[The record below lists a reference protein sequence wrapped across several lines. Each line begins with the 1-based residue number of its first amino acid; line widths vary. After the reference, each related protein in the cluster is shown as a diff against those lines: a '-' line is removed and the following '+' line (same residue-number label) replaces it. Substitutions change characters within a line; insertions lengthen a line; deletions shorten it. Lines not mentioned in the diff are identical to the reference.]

1 MFIGHF
7 AVAFAAKRAAPRTS
21 LGVLFAAC
29 QLPDLVWPIF
39 LLLGWE
45 RVRIAPGDTAFSPLA
60 FEHYPYT
67 HSLLATLAWAV
78 AAALVYWL
86 WSRSR
91 VGAVVVGLLVFSHW
105 VLDWITHR
113 PDLPLYPGSS
123 FVGLGLWNSVA
134 ATLAVEL
141 VLFAVGLIIYIAST
155 RSRGWTGNLLLAA
168 LVLVLLVIYAGNLFG
183 APPPNPRALA
193 WFALAAWV
201 LPFWAYAVDR
211 YRPVM
216 EMRGASSTA
225 GASLPVR

>member
-7 AVAFAAKRAAPRTS
+7 AVAFAAKRAAPKTS

-29 QLPDLVWPIF
+29 QLPDLIWPVF

-45 RVRIAPGDTAFSPLA
+45 RVRIEPGVTAFSPLA
-60 FEHYPYT
+60 FEHYPWT
-67 HSLLATLAWAV
+67 HSLLATVGWAV
-78 AAALVYWL
+78 AAAILYGL

-91 VGAVVVGLLVFSHW
+91 VGATMVGLLVLSHW
-105 VLDWITHR
+105 VLDWVMHR

-141 VLFAVGLIIYIAST
+141 VLFAIGLVIYLAST

-168 LVLVLLVIYAGNLFG
+168 LVIMLLVIYTGDLFG
-183 APPPNPRALA
+183 SPPTDERALA
-193 WFALAAWV
+193 WFALAGWI

-211 YRPVM
+211 YRP
-216 EMRGASSTA
+216 T
-225 GASLPVR
+225 L

>member
-7 AVAFAAKRAAPRTS
+7 AVAFAAKRAAPKTS

-29 QLPDLVWPIF
+29 QLPDLIWPVF

-45 RVRIAPGDTAFSPLA
+45 RVRIEPGVTAFSPLA
-60 FEHYPYT
+60 FEHYPWT
-67 HSLLATLAWAV
+67 HSLLATVGWAV
-78 AAALVYWL
+78 AAAILYGL

-91 VGAVVVGLLVFSHW
+91 VGATMVGLLVLSHW
-105 VLDWITHR
+105 VLDWVMHR
-113 PDLPLYPGSS
+113 PDLPLYPGSG

-141 VLFAVGLIIYIAST
+141 VLFAIGLVIYLAST

-168 LVLVLLVIYAGNLFG
+168 LVIMLLVIYTGDLFG
-183 APPPNPRALA
+183 SPPSDERALA
-193 WFALAAWV
+193 WFALAGWI

-211 YRPVM
+211 YRP
-216 EMRGASSTA
+216 T
-225 GASLPVR
+225 L